1 MRDESLL
8 SLELGRPSAQ
18 HEERF
23 YALPDAA
30 KAAIEVGKLSEAR
43 AFAEELLELTSEFPD
58 NWNYGNAIHDYQGA
72 EPDDRWMATQG
83 GGRRLAQS

>member
-1 MRDESLL
+1 VRDESLL

-30 KAAIEVGKLSEAR
+30 KAAIEVGKLSEAGTL
-43 AFAEELLELTSEFPD
+43 AEELLELTSEFPD
-58 NWNYGNAIHDYQGA
+58 NWNYGNAIHDSH
-72 EPDDRWMATQG
+72 M
-83 GGRRLAQS
+83 GRSSGFQRGQHTTAK